1 METVSIHDNRSS
13 FWTTKY
19 KPINIKQIVGNQ
31 KAVKSIHFWLSNFF
45 INRKKVMEN
54 LKFNEGKKKKDKRK
68 VDYDDSNETSYG
80 KNPKKKNG
88 PYSCLLLSGNHGVG
102 KSCSVYAIIN
112 DLGFEIKTIDFTKI
126 QKIKNINELVNKIT
140 KPTDIISIIEN
151 KRQKKMVLVID
162 EVESISSK
170 NEVSCI
176 MGLIESNEQ
185 YWHYPIIF
193 ISNNQHNKVIN
204 EIKKKSLEVKMW
216 EPFPSTMKI
225 LLNRIAKKENIMIK
239 DEKVKDNIVEHSQR
253 DFRRLVN
260 ILQDIKY
267 IYNEKIIDVKIFTE
281 YCNSSKRKDIDYD
294 LFKASKSIIH
304 NYSNIDQI
312 LRYYEIDKVNLP
324 LMMQDNYIKTLN
336 KYSNNDVN
344 LAENITRSLSKG
356 DIIENYIY
364 GNQNWN
370 IHEVH
375 GYYSCIKPSFMLKE
389 YIDSQNREHDISF
402 PTDLNRTS
410 IKRINKKNILKI
422 NEYFDNMN
430 IYDYVYINHLVRK
443 LISDNNIDECVRLF
457 KSYDLTLDNIDK
469 LLKID
474 KIKGSKIILT
484 SKQKREITKKI
495 FDK

>member
-126 QKIKNINELVNKIT
+126 QKFKNINELVNKIT